1 MLREGEEKSLT
12 LKDELK
18 RRAEKALDKPPRY
31 GLDLEISEFTP
42 DYTGL
47 EAESLR
53 DLSERL
59 RNIVK
64 SIGLDTGE
72 KSVLGSYLQVDQR
85 VAYSRSHEEG
95 VKVLSLKE
103 ALKSLDWLKSLY
115 WKAVPVDLDKFTA
128 VAALYE
134 EGGYVVVAEKG
145 VKTEMPV
152 QTCLLMKSPRSL
164 QTTHNIVVAEEG
176 STLHVITGCT
186 QAPESFGLHAGIS
199 EFYVGR
205 NATVTFTM
213 IHSWSRGSHIRPRT
227 GVVVEEGGR
236 FISNYV
242 VLKPANTIQ
251 AYPVVRLVGRGSSA
265 LTTSILLG
273 SGSSKMD
280 IGSCIRLEAPQT
292 SGEAVSKV
300 VGGDSSETVVRSRIV
315 GFMDGVR
322 GHTECN
328 GILVSEKAVISA
340 IPELVAKAKD
350 VELTHEAAIGRI
362 SEEEVFYLR
371 ARGFTEE
378 EAVSMIVRGFLE
390 SGIVG
395 LPKAVEEYLKKAVR
409 ETITAL

>member
-1 MLREGEEKSLT
+1 MVLT
-12 LKDELK
+12 DELK

-199 EFYVGR
+199 EFYVGK
-205 NATVTFTM
+205 N
-213 IHSWSRGSHIRPRT
+213 
-227 GVVVEEGGR
+227 
-236 FISNYV
+236 
-242 VLKPANTIQ
+242 
-251 AYPVVRLVGRGSSA
+251 
-265 LTTSILLG
+265 
-273 SGSSKMD
+273 
-280 IGSCIRLEAPQT
+280 
-292 SGEAVSKV
+292 
-300 VGGDSSETVVRSRIV
+300 
-315 GFMDGVR
+315 
-322 GHTECN
+322 
-328 GILVSEKAVISA
+328 
-340 IPELVAKAKD
+340 
-350 VELTHEAAIGRI
+350 VELRD
-362 SEEEVFYLR
+362 EV
-371 ARGFTEE
+371 E
-378 EAVSMIVRGFLE
+378 
-390 SGIVG
+390 
-395 LPKAVEEYLKKAVR
+395 
-409 ETITAL
+409 